1 MDRGDVLVDWR
12 LLARLAMLGVLG
24 VYFVRTLID
33 SGKPQVLDFDAR
45 LAVPLGDASFSQVQ
59 CCGPRRRW
67 RPPFR
72 S

>member
-33 SGKPQVLDFDAR
+33 SGTPEVLDFDAR
-45 LAVPLGDASFSQVQ
+45 LARNLPARVAPTPARGGRCWDV
-59 CCGPRRRW
+59 
-67 RPPFR
+67 
-72 S
+72 